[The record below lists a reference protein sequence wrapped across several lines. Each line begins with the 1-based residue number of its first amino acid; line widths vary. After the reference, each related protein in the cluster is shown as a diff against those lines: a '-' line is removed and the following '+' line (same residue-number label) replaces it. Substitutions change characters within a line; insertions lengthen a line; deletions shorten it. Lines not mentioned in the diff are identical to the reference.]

1 MDELLP
7 RINELAKKKK
17 EGTLTKEEAAEQEKL
32 RSQYLKQFREN
43 FRSVLMNTKVVDPE
57 GTDVT
62 PQKLKDAQAKRRGE
76 QNDQSGS
83 K

>member
-17 EGTLTKEEAAEQEKL
+17 EGTITEAELSEQKEL

-62 PQKLKDAQAKRRGE
+62 PQKLKDAQAERRG
-76 QNDQSGS
+76 DTPS
-83 K
+83 

>member
-1 MDELLP
+1 
-7 RINELAKKKK
+7 
-17 EGTLTKEEAAEQEKL
+17 
-32 RSQYLKQFREN
+32 
-43 FRSVLMNTKVVDPE
+43 MNTKVVDPE